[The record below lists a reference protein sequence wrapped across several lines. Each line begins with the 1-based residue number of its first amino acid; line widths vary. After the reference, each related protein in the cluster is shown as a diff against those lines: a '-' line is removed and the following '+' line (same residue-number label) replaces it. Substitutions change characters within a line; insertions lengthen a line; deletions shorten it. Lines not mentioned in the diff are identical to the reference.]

1 VYGLGELAL
10 PVGLRQR
17 VGEGRVAGFDAGDRG
32 PSRLG
37 GGEEFGAPVGGVG
50 PVLGEPVVDQ
60 QVGDPLHALPGD
72 PHRAGD
78 AGHRQRVAEDRA
90 EHLPPGG
97 GEPGGAGQL
106 LRDGEELAVEPEDPE
121 GAAAQQ
127 LLAPQR
133 VPVRGSPPSQQPVAS
148 PSSPSTLPARPTTC
162 RGIGPPTEQDADT
175 ASASRTFTLTGMTP
189 QTDPRAGA
197 AVKAADR
204 AHVFHSW
211 SAQELI
217 DPLAVAGAEGSYFWD
232 YDGNRYLD
240 LTSGLVYTNIG
251 YQHPKVVAAIQ
262 EQAARLTTFAPAFA
276 VEARSEAARL
286 IAERT
291 PGDLDKIFFTNGGAD
306 AVEHAVRMARLHT
319 GRAKVLSAYRS
330 YHGGTQQAVNLTGD
344 PRRWASDTATAGVVH
359 FWAPFLYRSRFY
371 AETEEQET
379 ARALEHLETTI
390 AFEGPAT
397 IAAIILETI
406 PGTAGIMVPPPG
418 YLAGVREICDR
429 HGIVFVLD
437 EVMAGFGRT
446 GEWFAADL
454 FGVVPDLMT
463 FAKGVN
469 SGYVPLGGVAISG
482 AIADTFGKRPYP
494 GGLTYS
500 GHPLACAA
508 AVATIQVMA
517 EEGVV
522 ENAERLGASVVE
534 PGLRALAERHPSVGE
549 VRGVGMFWAVELVKN
564 RETREPLVPYNA
576 AGEANAPMA
585 AFGAAAKKAGVWP
598 FVNMNRTHFVPPLNV
613 SESEV
618 KEGLAALD
626 KALSAADEF
635 TA

>member
-1 VYGLGELAL
+1 
-10 PVGLRQR
+10 
-17 VGEGRVAGFDAGDRG
+17 
-32 PSRLG
+32 
-37 GGEEFGAPVGGVG
+37 
-50 PVLGEPVVDQ
+50 
-60 QVGDPLHALPGD
+60 
-72 PHRAGD
+72 
-78 AGHRQRVAEDRA
+78 
-90 EHLPPGG
+90 
-97 GEPGGAGQL
+97 
-106 LRDGEELAVEPEDPE
+106 
-121 GAAAQQ
+121 
-127 LLAPQR
+127 
-133 VPVRGSPPSQQPVAS
+133 
-148 PSSPSTLPARPTTC
+148 
-162 RGIGPPTEQDADT
+162 
-175 ASASRTFTLTGMTP
+175 MTP
-189 QTDPRAGA
+189 QPSPQSSSRPAPQPSPRAGA

-240 LTSGLVYTNIG
+240 FTSGLVFTNIG

-262 EQAARLTTFAPAFA
+262 EQAATMTTFAPAFA

-291 PGDLDKIFFTNGGAD
+291 PGDLDKIFFTNAGAD

-319 GRAKVLSAYRS
+319 GRPKVLSAYRS

-344 PRRWASDTATAGVVH
+344 PRRWASDSGTAGVVR

-371 AETEEQET
+371 AETEQQECE
-379 ARALEHLETTI
+379 RALQHLEDTI
-390 AFEGPAT
+390 AFEGPGT
-397 IAAIILETI
+397 VAAVLLETI

-429 HGIVFVLD
+429 YGIVFVLD

-446 GEWFAADL
+446 GQWFAAGL
-454 FGVVPDLMT
+454 SGVVPDLMT

-482 AIADTFGKRPYP
+482 AIAETFARRPYP

-508 AVATIQVMA
+508 AVATLNVMA
-517 EEGVV
+517 QEDIVGQAARIGADV
-522 ENAERLGASVVE
+522 LG
-534 PGLRALAERHPSVGE
+534 PGLRELAARHPSVGE
-549 VRGVGMFWAVELVKN
+549 VRGTGVFWALELVRD

-576 AGEANAPMA
+576 SGEANAPMA
-585 AFGAAAKKAGVWP
+585 AFGAAARKHGLWP
-598 FVNMNRTHFVPPLNV
+598 FINMNRTHVVPPCNIT
-613 SESEV
+613 EAEA

-626 KALSAADEF
+626 AALSAADEH
-635 TA
+635 TV